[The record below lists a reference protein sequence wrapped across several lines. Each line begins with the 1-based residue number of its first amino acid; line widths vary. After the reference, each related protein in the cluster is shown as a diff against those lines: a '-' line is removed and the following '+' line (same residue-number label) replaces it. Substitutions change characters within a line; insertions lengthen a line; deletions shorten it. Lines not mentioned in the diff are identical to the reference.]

1 MFGLETAKG
10 MVATDDMDKGVYTL
24 IDPKTGRQVMDS
36 HTGNAL
42 YGGIICDGEQC
53 GPSSN
58 LGRQVAAEGY
68 VFVKQGDMDQ
78 GTMCTGG
85 DCSFNISNRG
95 FLIRPFWYVT
105 LIFSFSN
112 NSGCK

>member
-1 MFGLETAKG
+1 
-10 MVATDDMDKGVYTL
+10 
-24 IDPKTGRQVMDS
+24 MDS
-36 HTGNAL
+36 HSGNAL

-85 DCSFNISNRG
+85 DCSFNISKEE
-95 FLIRPFWYVT
+95 LVT
-105 LIFSFSN
+105 DFISGQLDDN
-112 NSGCK
+112 NIMFAGL